1 MKLFSFI
8 DLGVIVSLIL
18 AAIPIFWG
26 WQKFQRWRT
35 KWEKLHFPDQIIFTL
50 NSIDNNS
57 LKIRTLIDTSLAD
70 CLQNE
75 FGVAAVKKAAEKTS
89 LNNPFI
95 DVGEKNWAVLNNLLN
110 TVSGRFAE
118 GFLAKDAGLPTT
130 TLHYLLALTWERGDD
145 LRTEKL
151 RVMLIR
157 KDHLQSFGSDEF
169 RANLELEL
177 EHHSQ
182 RVETLRMMQELHT
195 QGSEQIRQLELVV
208 PTINSRVATY

>member
-1 MKLFSFI
+1 MKLFGVI
-8 DLGVIVSLIL
+8 DLGIIVSLIL

-35 KWEKLHFPDQIIFTL
+35 KWEKLHFPDQVIFTL
-50 NSIDNNS
+50 NTIDNNS

-89 LNNPFI
+89 LSNPFI

-110 TVSGRFAE
+110 TISGRFAE
-118 GFLAKDAGLPTT
+118 GFIAKDAGLPTK

-151 RVMLIR
+151 RVMLIQ
-157 KDHLQSFGSDEF
+157 KDHLQLFDSDEF
-169 RANLELEL
+169 RTSLNLELA
-177 EHHSQ
+177 HHSQ
-182 RVETLRMMQELHT
+182 RVETLRMMHALHA
-195 QGSEQIRQLELVV
+195 QDSHQVRQLELVV
-208 PTINSRVATY
+208 STTNSDRET